1 MDSEPKGFFASIPQS
16 CTNFGFYKQAVN
28 QPIKKALIYIFLIL
42 LIAAVLMSIG
52 NIIRINKFIDEGKDW
67 ALKNVPEISIV
78 NGKTQVKVPQP
89 YIVWKD
95 ENFIFLIDTTGQNI
109 AIDTAFKAGAILTQ
123 TKLIMKQDE
132 LRTQQYELA
141 QFPNCTVNKETITRW
156 SKIGQTVIWI
166 ILPIGTYFYLLFA
179 KWFQIMLF
187 SLFTLS
193 LNNSMKT
200 NLKYSQLLKL
210 GIYALTA
217 PIILDII
224 YSLVG
229 RPNPIFIWV
238 YIAVYIIYLT
248 MAVKHQKP
256 LENINQSPF

>member
-1 MDSEPKGFFASIPQS
+1 MDTEPKGFFASIPQS
-16 CTNFGFYKQAVN
+16 CTDFQFYKEVAV
-28 QPIKKALIYIFLIL
+28 QPMKKALLYIFLIL

-52 NIIRINKFIDEGKDW
+52 NIIRVNKVIDIVKNWEI
-67 ALKNVPEISIV
+67 KNVPEIRIV
-78 NGKTQVKVPQP
+78 DGKTQVDVPQP
-89 YIVWKD
+89 FTVWKD
-95 ENFIFLIDTTGQNI
+95 ENFIFLIDTTGQYTS
-109 AIDTAFKAGAILTQ
+109 IDTIYKAGALLTQ

-132 LRTQQYELA
+132 LRTQQYELS
-141 QFPNCTVNKETITRW
+141 QFPNVTVNKDSITRW
-156 SKIGQTVIWI
+156 SKIGQTIIWI

-179 KWFQIMLF
+179 KWFQIILF

-200 NLKYSQLLKL
+200 NLKYPQLLKI

-229 RPNPIFIWV
+229 RPNSLIILI
-238 YIAVYIIYLT
+238 YIAVYVIYLT
-248 MAVKHQKP
+248 MAMKQFKP
-256 LENINQSPF
+256 QDNGSQLPY